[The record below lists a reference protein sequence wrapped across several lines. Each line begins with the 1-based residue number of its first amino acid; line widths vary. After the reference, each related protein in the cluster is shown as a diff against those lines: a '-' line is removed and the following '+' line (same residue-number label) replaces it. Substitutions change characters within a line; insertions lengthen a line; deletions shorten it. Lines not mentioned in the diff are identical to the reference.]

1 MFNKLQNGKNGGEDK
16 PFILIKTR
24 ETQIFP
30 RTVPTE
36 HSADY
41 LEGKEFSIKSFPPKN
56 LKSCNLLLKTLSKI
70 GDQKSV
76 FELFNSL
83 ESIYGFTPDSF
94 SWLQLLQS
102 VVKIGTIDESL
113 VLLDDWLIAV
123 KNGLPVG
130 SHDHFFNAVMTKCQ
144 VMRDL
149 DTVEILYDK
158 MISNKM
164 MPNVYIYTTII
175 TTAIDCNRH
184 GIAEEYFIKMLA
196 DKVPVTHAS
205 WRVITAPLG
214 RSMDTQGYRRY
225 ISHVRNS
232 GVVPTIE
239 MWRDL
244 IGTYGKLGKCD
255 DTVRTLQEMET
266 LDKIIP
272 DATCYLRAIR
282 SVCQARNDWEKGL
295 FLLRKCREINLS
307 IASTAWTYIIEACVN
322 TKYLNKY
329 GSVKELNKVRNYE
342 DVGGFNKL
350 KMHNKL
356 NYVFCLLDEM
366 QKIDK
371 LIPDS
376 FLWNTIVNAFTK
388 KFEIP
393 SSVAVDSFETM
404 IRGDNDKLYYTS
416 SEKLD
421 TYFSYLYD
429 EPNKIHIT
437 EETALLERFIS
448 MCTPKN
454 QANLFSELLRP
465 LLYASL
471 SIGIIKSNFHFLNLV
486 YLKCLSLF
494 LLYFIFIFMPY
505 HTMPSFSFFHFSLS
519 LFLFRFLDVFLYK
532 CLCSCF

>member
-1 MFNKLQNGKNGGEDK
+1 MKLFNKLQNGRNGGEDE
-16 PFILIKTR
+16 PFILIKTK

-36 HSADY
+36 HSAEY
-41 LEGKEFSIKSFPPKN
+41 LECEEYSVKSFPPKN

-70 GDQKSV
+70 NDQNSV

-102 VVKIGTIDESL
+102 VVKTGTIDESL

-144 VMRDL
+144 LTRDL

-175 TTAIDCNRH
+175 TTAIECNRH
-184 GIAEEYFIKMLA
+184 EVAEEYFIKLLA
-196 DKVPVTHAS
+196 DKVPLTHES

-214 RSMDTQGYRRY
+214 RSMDTKGYHRY

-255 DTVRTLQEMET
+255 DTVRTLQDMET
-266 LDKIIP
+266 LDNIIP
-272 DATCYLRAIR
+272 DASCYLRAIR

-295 FLLRKCREINLS
+295 FLLRKCREINLK
-307 IASTAWTYIIEACVN
+307 IASTAWTYVIEACVN

-329 GSVKELNKVRNYE
+329 GSVKELNKVSSSSYD
-342 DVGGFNKL
+342 DVGGFYKL

-388 KFEIP
+388 RFETP

-404 IRGDNDKLYYTS
+404 IRDNDKLYYTS

-429 EPNKIHIT
+429 EPSKIHIT

-471 SIGIIKSNFHFLNLV
+471 SIGNTHHQIT
-486 YLKCLSLF
+486 
-494 LLYFIFIFMPY
+494 IFY
-505 HTMPSFSFFHFSLS
+505 SF
-519 LFLFRFLDVFLYK
+519 YI
-532 CLCSCF
+532 